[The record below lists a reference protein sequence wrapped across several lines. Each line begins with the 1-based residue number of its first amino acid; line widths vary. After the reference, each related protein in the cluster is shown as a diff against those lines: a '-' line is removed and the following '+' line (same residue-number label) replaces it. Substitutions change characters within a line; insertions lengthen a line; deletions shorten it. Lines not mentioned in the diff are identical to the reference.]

1 MRQPLKRMHIYED
14 LKRSISA
21 GVYHQGAFLPNELI
35 LAEKYG
41 VARETLRSVLKLL
54 EEDMLIER
62 IRSRGTRVCGSI
74 QAPLTFLS
82 PCPDFFYGNAR
93 SPGMIK
99 SLQILNGLSRV
110 AYEHGYRLETTPISP
125 TNSPDNIDWRGLE
138 HINSNSRVVVFST
151 WGKKVFAFLRER
163 ACRVALC
170 IGETEYNQYH
180 DAAWRKWF
188 VQVENNTQLI
198 EEAVDILHAKGYR
211 KIGLAYWENLLLP
224 GHPVLA
230 GFRRSLKRHR
240 ADDTL
245 FRPFKSGTNDDIRR
259 QMMQFYDDARFD
271 ALILAPLLTEHP
283 RFDLH
288 FNRNYGLP
296 ESVRLLTLLDTEDN
310 RNSFPP
316 ISSMTYPMEEIGRR
330 AAERLLAPEWRTK
343 TIFVDALF
351 INHEVQS

>member
-1 MRQPLKRMHIYED
+1 M
-14 LKRSISA
+14 
-21 GVYHQGAFLPNELI
+21 
-35 LAEKYG
+35 
-41 VARETLRSVLKLL
+41 
-54 EEDMLIER
+54 
-62 IRSRGTRVCGSI
+62 
-74 QAPLTFLS
+74 
-82 PCPDFFYGNAR
+82 
-93 SPGMIK
+93 
-99 SLQILNGLSRV
+99 
-110 AYEHGYRLETTPISP
+110 
-125 TNSPDNIDWRGLE
+125 
-138 HINSNSRVVVFST
+138 
-151 WGKKVFAFLRER
+151 
-163 ACRVALC
+163 
-170 IGETEYNQYH
+170 
-180 DAAWRKWF
+180 
-188 VQVENNTQLI
+188 
-198 EEAVDILHAKGYR
+198 
-211 KIGLAYWENLLLP
+211 
-224 GHPVLA
+224 
-230 GFRRSLKRHR
+230 LKRHR

-330 AAERLLAPEWRTK
+330 AAERLLAPEWRTE